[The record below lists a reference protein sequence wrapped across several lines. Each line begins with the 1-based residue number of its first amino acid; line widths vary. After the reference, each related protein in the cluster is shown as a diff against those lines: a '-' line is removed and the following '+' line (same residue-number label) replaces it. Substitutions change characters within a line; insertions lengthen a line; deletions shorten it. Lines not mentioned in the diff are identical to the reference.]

1 MSAFRKALEAQGLP
15 LATPAQLREDAEEAR
30 HRYEA
35 LLATPGLPQLLSR
48 LVPAVSI
55 EGGQEPENETNC
67 WDRKLADRRSVP
79 RIAADCAEALRRLA
93 PRLLA
98 SDSGAEPSD
107 KQRLLTSFSERYD
120 VLFEQHEGLRR
131 KCRELQERQP
141 DHDRLA
147 DEVSAWQA
155 AYSTATARV
164 EDLSLQNADLRGGT
178 TSLLKGEHKAYL
190 GLDIKE
196 RTQQLQSSTLDPEER
211 SRWRDLVAQRE
222 AELLAAG
229 AALRQLQEV
238 MEDGAGDDS
247 ARCARLEAELR
258 ELRRAA
264 AQAEANQSVDAQTLQ
279 EAREVATGAA
289 GRQAELLERCRAAEA
304 ELRENGAALEALL
317 SEKGRHLD
325 EREHLVDRRLVT
337 STLSQCLEHLSSGRA
352 GFAQQVLGQTL
363 QVLGGEPE
371 EASALRQQVRNVVE
385 RQRAAAEPLGDAF
398 LDFLTREASDAELE
412 AKQGAPIV

>member
-48 LVPAVSI
+48 LVDSVST
-55 EGGQEPENETNC
+55 EGGQEPETETNC
-67 WDRKLADRRSVP
+67 WDQKLADRRSVP

-98 SDSGAEPSD
+98 SDSDAEPSD

-120 VLFEQHEGLRR
+120 ALFEQHEGLRR

-164 EDLSLQNADLRGGT
+164 EDLSLQNADL
-178 TSLLKGEHKAYL
+178 
-190 GLDIKE
+190 KE
-196 RTQQLQSSTLDPEER
+196 RAQQLQSSTLDPAER
-211 SRWRDLVAQRE
+211 SRWRDLVAERE

-289 GRQAELLERCRAAEA
+289 GRLAELLERCRAAEA

>member
-1 MSAFRKALEAQGLP
+1 MSAFRKALEAQGFP

-35 LLATPGLPQLLSR
+35 LLATPGLPELLSR
-48 LVPAVSI
+48 LVPVVSS
-55 EGGQEPENETNC
+55 EGGKEPEDETNC
-67 WDRKLADRRSVP
+67 WDQKLADRRSVP

-98 SDSGAEPSD
+98 SDSDAEPSD

-120 VLFEQHEGLRR
+120 ALFEQHEGLRR
-131 KCRELQERQP
+131 KCRELRERQP
-141 DHDRLA
+141 DHDGLA

-164 EDLSLQNADLRGGT
+164 EDLSLQNADL
-178 TSLLKGEHKAYL
+178 
-190 GLDIKE
+190 KE
-196 RTQQLQSSTLDPEER
+196 RTQQLQSSTLDPAER
-211 SRWRDLVAQRE
+211 NRWRELVAERE

-238 MEDGAGDDS
+238 MEDGAGDDI
-247 ARCARLEAELR
+247 ARCARLEGELR

-264 AQAEANQSVDAQTLQ
+264 AQAEANQSVDARTLQ

-289 GRQAELLERCRAAEA
+289 GRQAELIERCRAAEA

-398 LDFLTREASDAELE
+398 LDFLTREASDADLE
-412 AKQGAPIV
+412 AKQGS

>member
-164 EDLSLQNADLRGGT
+164 EDLSLQNADLR
-178 TSLLKGEHKAYL
+178 
-190 GLDIKE
+190 E